1 MESATYNTRWP
12 RIGSYPTQ
20 VQHAAP
26 SGSPSGV
33 GNLWIKRDDETSAD
47 YGGNKVR
54 KLDAIFASARRLS
67 HVLTV
72 GAAGSHF
79 VLALTLHGVARGLK
93 VTALYSEQPGSQAA
107 QANMRAA
114 LSLGLTGL
122 SSHSPLDV
130 AHFARLMATPGTTF
144 LPLGGSSVEGSASYV
159 TAGLELAEQ
168 VRSHQLPEPDELYV
182 AQGSGGTA
190 AGLAVGLAQAGLGTQ
205 VVGVAVSKPH
215 AVLAYSAQRLAGK
228 LARRNGVDDKSL
240 RLRTDSNFVGLGYGH
255 EVWGAPAAREV
266 AHGLG
271 FRTDATY
278 TEKALVAALARAR
291 ARPDLNVLSWH
302 TLSAR
307 SGADVLAE
315 VPAGEQVQVPA
326 RLAKL
331 FVPMR

>member
-1 MESATYNTRWP
+1 
-12 RIGSYPTQ
+12 
-20 VQHAAP
+20 
-26 SGSPSGV
+26 
-33 GNLWIKRDDETSAD
+33 
-47 YGGNKVR
+47 
-54 KLDAIFASARRLS
+54 
-67 HVLTV
+67 V

-79 VLALTLHGVARGLK
+79 VLALAQHGIARGLK
-93 VTALYSEQPGSQAA
+93 VTALYSEQPGSQSA

-122 SSHSPLDV
+122 SSHAPLDV
-130 AHFARLMATPGTTF
+130 AHFARLLATPGTTF
-144 LPLGGSSVEGSASYV
+144 LPLGGSSVVGSASYV

-168 VRSHQLPEPDELYV
+168 VRGHQLPEPHELYV

-190 AGLAVGLAQAGLGTQ
+190 AGLAVGLAQAGLSTQ

-215 AVLAYSAQRLAGK
+215 AVLAYSAQSLARK
-228 LARRNGVDDKSL
+228 LARRNGVDEKSL

-255 EVWGAPAAREV
+255 EVWGAPAAREI
-266 AHGLG
+266 ALALG

-291 ARPDLNVLSWH
+291 ARPDLNVLYWH

-307 SGADVLAE
+307 SGADVLAG

>member
-1 MESATYNTRWP
+1 VESATYNARLP
-12 RIGSYPTQ
+12 RIGSYPTR
-20 VQHAAP
+20 VQHADPA
-26 SGSPSGV
+26 V
-33 GNLWIKRDDETSAD
+33 GNLWIKRDDLTSAD

-54 KLDAIFASARRLS
+54 KLDAIFEAARGLR

-93 VTALYSEQPGSQAA
+93 ITALYTEQPGSQAA

-114 LSLGLTGL
+114 LALGLTGL
-122 SSHSPLDV
+122 SSHAPLDL
-130 AHFARLMATPGTTF
+130 AHFARLMAAPGNTF
-144 LPLGGSSVEGSASYV
+144 LPLGGSNVVGSASYV
-159 TAGLELAEQ
+159 SAGLELAEQ
-168 VRSHQLPEPDELYV
+168 VRAHELPEPHELYV

-215 AVLAYSAQRLAGK
+215 AALAYSAQRLARK
-228 LARRNGVDDKSL
+228 LAKRNGVDPTSV
-240 RLRTDSNFVGLGYGH
+240 RLRTDSSFVGLGYGH
-255 EVWGAPAAREV
+255 EVWGAPAAREI
-266 AHGLG
+266 AQALG

-291 ARPDLNVLSWH
+291 ARPDLNVLYWH

-307 SGADVLAE
+307 SGADVLAG
-315 VPAGEQVQVPA
+315 VPKGEQVLVPA